1 MTYKKRVLQE
11 FFPNAKLQRISSMQF
26 NIILPNPPSVLGE
39 AIILGTGRTSAM
51 AWKDAW
57 EKYA

>member
-26 NIILPNPPSVLGE
+26 NIILPNPPSALE
-39 AIILGTGRTSAM
+39 HEAFELAAIINREMERFS
-51 AWKDAW
+51 
-57 EKYA
+57 